1 MKTNPIKLE
10 KKLKLKFSDQK
21 IFIKSLTH
29 KSFDSI
35 NNNEKIEFL
44 GDRVLGLII
53 AKKLLELYPDEKE
66 GVLDKKFASLVN
78 KKKCLEIAKKIELE
92 KYILVL
98 NPKNKKIEIEDKIV
112 ADCLEALIGAIY
124 LDKGLNF
131 TEKFILNLWSE
142 HITASVITQIDA
154 KTKLQEYSLK
164 IFKVL
169 PIYKLISNTGP
180 RHKPLFKVAVKLKN
194 TKFFTAE
201 GTSKKD
207 AEQNAASLCL
217 QDIFKKMNWDDS
229 AYLVSKN
236 RYSEN
241 SIIAEVFTENHGK
254 ISGIIFGGTSKK
266 IKNYLQIGNKIYV
279 NYNSK
284 SVTRIGYFK
293 IEILKALTPLYFDQ
307 NQKLSCITSAMHLI
321 KLLTAEAQSNKEI
334 FKLIDKFFEIL
345 NSENWIQKY
354 IFWEL
359 ELLKLLGY
367 DLELKTMAEK
377 EIVDSEVNYYVKSST
392 EKKSIPNFLIDEND
406 MDINLNNLLKGLKLV
421 SDYLEKSILKPNN
434 LNLPTSRTHFIN
446 LLK

>member
-1 MKTNPIKLE
+1 
-10 KKLKLKFSDQK
+10 
-21 IFIKSLTH
+21 
-29 KSFDSI
+29 
-35 NNNEKIEFL
+35 
-44 GDRVLGLII
+44 
-53 AKKLLELYPDEKE
+53 
-66 GVLDKKFASLVN
+66 
-78 KKKCLEIAKKIELE
+78 
-92 KYILVL
+92 
-98 NPKNKKIEIEDKIV
+98 
-112 ADCLEALIGAIY
+112 
-124 LDKGLNF
+124 
-131 TEKFILNLWSE
+131 
-142 HITASVITQIDA
+142 
-154 KTKLQEYSLK
+154 
-164 IFKVL
+164 
-169 PIYKLISNTGP
+169 
-180 RHKPLFKVAVKLKN
+180 
-194 TKFFTAE
+194 
-201 GTSKKD
+201 
-207 AEQNAASLCL
+207 
-217 QDIFKKMNWDDS
+217 MNWDDS

-293 IEILKALTPLYFDQ
+293 IEILKALTPLYFDE

-345 NSENWIQKY
+345 TSDNWIQKY

-367 DLELKTMAEK
+367 DLELKNIAEK
-377 EIVDSEVNYYVKSST
+377 EVVDSETNYYVKSST
-392 EKKSIPNFLIDEND
+392 EKKSIPNFLIDEN
-406 MDINLNNLLKGLKLV
+406 NLDVNLKNLLKGLKLV

-434 LNLPTSRTHFIN
+434 LNLPTSRTHFIS

>member
-1 MKTNPIKLE
+1 
-10 KKLKLKFSDQK
+10 
-21 IFIKSLTH
+21 
-29 KSFDSI
+29 
-35 NNNEKIEFL
+35 
-44 GDRVLGLII
+44 
-53 AKKLLELYPDEKE
+53 
-66 GVLDKKFASLVN
+66 
-78 KKKCLEIAKKIELE
+78 
-92 KYILVL
+92 
-98 NPKNKKIEIEDKIV
+98 
-112 ADCLEALIGAIY
+112 
-124 LDKGLNF
+124 
-131 TEKFILNLWSE
+131 
-142 HITASVITQIDA
+142 
-154 KTKLQEYSLK
+154 
-164 IFKVL
+164 
-169 PIYKLISNTGP
+169 
-180 RHKPLFKVAVKLKN
+180 
-194 TKFFTAE
+194 
-201 GTSKKD
+201 
-207 AEQNAASLCL
+207 
-217 QDIFKKMNWDDS
+217 MNWDDN

-254 ISGIIFGGTSKK
+254 ISWIIFGGTSKK

-293 IEILKALTPLYFDQ
+293 IEILKALTPLYFDE

-345 NSENWIQKY
+345 TSDNWIQKY

-392 EKKSIPNFLIDEND
+392 EKKSIPNFLIDENN
-406 MDINLNNLLKGLKLV
+406 MDVNLKNLLKGLKLV

>member
-1 MKTNPIKLE
+1 
-10 KKLKLKFSDQK
+10 
-21 IFIKSLTH
+21 
-29 KSFDSI
+29 
-35 NNNEKIEFL
+35 
-44 GDRVLGLII
+44 
-53 AKKLLELYPDEKE
+53 
-66 GVLDKKFASLVN
+66 
-78 KKKCLEIAKKIELE
+78 
-92 KYILVL
+92 
-98 NPKNKKIEIEDKIV
+98 
-112 ADCLEALIGAIY
+112 
-124 LDKGLNF
+124 
-131 TEKFILNLWSE
+131 
-142 HITASVITQIDA
+142 
-154 KTKLQEYSLK
+154 
-164 IFKVL
+164 
-169 PIYKLISNTGP
+169 
-180 RHKPLFKVAVKLKN
+180 
-194 TKFFTAE
+194 
-201 GTSKKD
+201 
-207 AEQNAASLCL
+207 
-217 QDIFKKMNWDDS
+217 MNWDDN

-293 IEILKALTPLYFDQ
+293 IEILKALTPLYFDE

-345 NSENWIQKY
+345 TSDNWIQKY

-367 DLELKTMAEK
+367 DLELKTIAEK

-392 EKKSIPNFLIDEND
+392 EKKSIPNFLIDENNID
-406 MDINLNNLLKGLKLV
+406 VNLKNLLKGLKLI

>member
-1 MKTNPIKLE
+1 
-10 KKLKLKFSDQK
+10 
-21 IFIKSLTH
+21 
-29 KSFDSI
+29 
-35 NNNEKIEFL
+35 
-44 GDRVLGLII
+44 
-53 AKKLLELYPDEKE
+53 
-66 GVLDKKFASLVN
+66 
-78 KKKCLEIAKKIELE
+78 
-92 KYILVL
+92 
-98 NPKNKKIEIEDKIV
+98 
-112 ADCLEALIGAIY
+112 
-124 LDKGLNF
+124 
-131 TEKFILNLWSE
+131 
-142 HITASVITQIDA
+142 
-154 KTKLQEYSLK
+154 
-164 IFKVL
+164 
-169 PIYKLISNTGP
+169 
-180 RHKPLFKVAVKLKN
+180 
-194 TKFFTAE
+194 
-201 GTSKKD
+201 
-207 AEQNAASLCL
+207 
-217 QDIFKKMNWDDS
+217 MNWDDR

-293 IEILKALTPLYFDQ
+293 IEILKALTPLYFDE

-345 NSENWIQKY
+345 TSDNWIQKY

-367 DLELKTMAEK
+367 DLELKNMAEK

-392 EKKSIPNFLIDEND
+392 EKKSIPNFLIDEN
-406 MDINLNNLLKGLKLV
+406 NLDVNLKNLLKGLKLV

>member
-1 MKTNPIKLE
+1 
-10 KKLKLKFSDQK
+10 
-21 IFIKSLTH
+21 
-29 KSFDSI
+29 
-35 NNNEKIEFL
+35 
-44 GDRVLGLII
+44 
-53 AKKLLELYPDEKE
+53 
-66 GVLDKKFASLVN
+66 
-78 KKKCLEIAKKIELE
+78 
-92 KYILVL
+92 
-98 NPKNKKIEIEDKIV
+98 
-112 ADCLEALIGAIY
+112 
-124 LDKGLNF
+124 
-131 TEKFILNLWSE
+131 
-142 HITASVITQIDA
+142 
-154 KTKLQEYSLK
+154 
-164 IFKVL
+164 
-169 PIYKLISNTGP
+169 
-180 RHKPLFKVAVKLKN
+180 
-194 TKFFTAE
+194 
-201 GTSKKD
+201 
-207 AEQNAASLCL
+207 
-217 QDIFKKMNWDDS
+217 MNWDDS

-279 NYNSK
+279 NYNYK

-293 IEILKALTPLYFDQ
+293 IEILKALTPLYFDE

-321 KLLTAEAQSNKEI
+321 KLLTAEAQSNKAI

-345 NSENWIQKY
+345 TSDNWIQKY

-367 DLELKTMAEK
+367 DLELKNMAEK

-392 EKKSIPNFLIDEND
+392 EKKSIPNFLIDEN
-406 MDINLNNLLKGLKLV
+406 NLDVNLKNLLKGLKLV

>member
-1 MKTNPIKLE
+1 
-10 KKLKLKFSDQK
+10 
-21 IFIKSLTH
+21 
-29 KSFDSI
+29 
-35 NNNEKIEFL
+35 
-44 GDRVLGLII
+44 
-53 AKKLLELYPDEKE
+53 
-66 GVLDKKFASLVN
+66 
-78 KKKCLEIAKKIELE
+78 
-92 KYILVL
+92 
-98 NPKNKKIEIEDKIV
+98 
-112 ADCLEALIGAIY
+112 
-124 LDKGLNF
+124 
-131 TEKFILNLWSE
+131 
-142 HITASVITQIDA
+142 
-154 KTKLQEYSLK
+154 
-164 IFKVL
+164 
-169 PIYKLISNTGP
+169 
-180 RHKPLFKVAVKLKN
+180 
-194 TKFFTAE
+194 
-201 GTSKKD
+201 
-207 AEQNAASLCL
+207 
-217 QDIFKKMNWDDS
+217 MNWDDS

-266 IKNYLQIGNKIYV
+266 IRNYLQIGNKIYV

-293 IEILKALTPLYFDQ
+293 IEILKALTPLYFDE

-345 NSENWIQKY
+345 TYDNWIQKY

-367 DLELKTMAEK
+367 DLELKNIVEK
-377 EIVDSEVNYYVKSST
+377 EIIDSEINYFVKSST
-392 EKKSIPNFLIDEND
+392 EKKSIPNFLIDES
-406 MDINLNNLLKGLKLV
+406 NLDVNLKNLLKGLKLV

>member
-1 MKTNPIKLE
+1 
-10 KKLKLKFSDQK
+10 
-21 IFIKSLTH
+21 
-29 KSFDSI
+29 
-35 NNNEKIEFL
+35 
-44 GDRVLGLII
+44 
-53 AKKLLELYPDEKE
+53 
-66 GVLDKKFASLVN
+66 
-78 KKKCLEIAKKIELE
+78 
-92 KYILVL
+92 
-98 NPKNKKIEIEDKIV
+98 
-112 ADCLEALIGAIY
+112 
-124 LDKGLNF
+124 
-131 TEKFILNLWSE
+131 
-142 HITASVITQIDA
+142 
-154 KTKLQEYSLK
+154 
-164 IFKVL
+164 
-169 PIYKLISNTGP
+169 
-180 RHKPLFKVAVKLKN
+180 
-194 TKFFTAE
+194 
-201 GTSKKD
+201 
-207 AEQNAASLCL
+207 
-217 QDIFKKMNWDDS
+217 MNWDDS

-254 ISGIIFGGTSKK
+254 ITGIIFGGTSKK

-293 IEILKALTPLYFDQ
+293 IEILKALTPLYFDE

-345 NSENWIQKY
+345 THDNWIQKY

-367 DLELKTMAEK
+367 DLELKNMVEK
-377 EIVDSEVNYYVKSST
+377 EIVDSEINYFVKSST
-392 EKKSIPNFLIDEND
+392 EKKSIPNFLIDENNID
-406 MDINLNNLLKGLKLV
+406 VNSKNLLKGLKLV

>member
-1 MKTNPIKLE
+1 
-10 KKLKLKFSDQK
+10 
-21 IFIKSLTH
+21 
-29 KSFDSI
+29 
-35 NNNEKIEFL
+35 
-44 GDRVLGLII
+44 
-53 AKKLLELYPDEKE
+53 
-66 GVLDKKFASLVN
+66 
-78 KKKCLEIAKKIELE
+78 
-92 KYILVL
+92 
-98 NPKNKKIEIEDKIV
+98 
-112 ADCLEALIGAIY
+112 
-124 LDKGLNF
+124 
-131 TEKFILNLWSE
+131 
-142 HITASVITQIDA
+142 
-154 KTKLQEYSLK
+154 
-164 IFKVL
+164 
-169 PIYKLISNTGP
+169 
-180 RHKPLFKVAVKLKN
+180 
-194 TKFFTAE
+194 
-201 GTSKKD
+201 
-207 AEQNAASLCL
+207 
-217 QDIFKKMNWDDS
+217 MNWDDS

-293 IEILKALTPLYFDQ
+293 IEILKALTPLYFDE

-345 NSENWIQKY
+345 TSDNWIQKY

-367 DLELKTMAEK
+367 DLELKNMAEK
-377 EIVDSEVNYYVKSST
+377 EIIDNEINYYVKSST
-392 EKKSIPNFLIDEND
+392 EKKSIPNFLIDENNID
-406 MDINLNNLLKGLKLV
+406 VNLKNLLKGLKLV